1 MQSHC
6 QHNLYICHCS
16 PSSQDPSPIHPLTTT
31 HQTTTLHRFPAKR
44 QNGNVNTLR
53 SSQNGHNQQQQQP
66 LPPENGFGGSVSSGE
81 LVKHKYTVSHSSVAV
96 MTSPT
101 LNIEKINNHNNQESA
116 FVKVPVPHLNNRS
129 ADHEMASVSPS
140 TASSCS
146 SIPTTT
152 VMTMQQCNN
161 GNGNNGSLTRY
172 SQHLGKKRRCVLS
185 IQFADIF

>member
-44 QNGNVNTLR
+44 NGNVNKQLTIGR
-53 SSQNGHNQQQQQP
+53 STAAKNNSNSALTGNGD
-66 LPPENGFGGSVSSGE
+66 

-101 LNIEKINNHNNQESA
+101 LNNGNNVTSNNVNVLENN
-116 FVKVPVPHLNNRS
+116 VKNNNGS
-129 ADHEMASVSPS
+129 ELMDSISPS

-146 SIPTTT
+146 SIPNAA
-152 VMTMQQCNN
+152 VMTSQHNN
-161 GNGNNGSLTRY
+161 GTLRNGSLGRY
-172 SQHLGKKRRCVLS
+172 SQSYGKIHL
-185 IQFADIF
+185 IF